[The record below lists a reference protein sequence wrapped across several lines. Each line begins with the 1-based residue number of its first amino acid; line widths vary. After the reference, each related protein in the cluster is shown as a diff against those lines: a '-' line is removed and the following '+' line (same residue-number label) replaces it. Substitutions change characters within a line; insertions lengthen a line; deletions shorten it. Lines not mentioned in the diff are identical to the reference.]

1 MKTSSLFLLAWRYLM
16 HRRFA
21 TLVSVG
27 AIALSL
33 AFVVGLGVVNFA
45 VKKTAVESSIRYP
58 LIVGPEKASGVQLI
72 LSTVFHID
80 KPAGTIPFSVYE
92 NLKADSRV
100 TAAYPVAVADTYKNI
115 RIIGTNADFLKNL
128 GVGVFEGSLEL
139 SAMEDAVFGFQ
150 AAKRTGVRLG
160 DRFKGQ
166 HGMVGS
172 AGAHEHGE
180 LEYRVAGVLNPT
192 GGPEDT
198 AIFTQYQSVWFI
210 HAAHHHG
217 HGHEHGHH
225 AEHAEAEHHAEHGEQ
240 AHGEH
245 AHGEDAH
252 GKDAHAEH
260 VKAKHHAE
268 RGDQAHEEHAKT
280 EHHAEHGKQAHKK
293 HAEAE
298 HHTEHG
304 EQGHEQHAETEHHT
318 EHAEHAHAEDGH
330 DKHAHGEHDKY
341 TLSKGRLTA
350 VLVRTGNPAFTGML
364 EREYSL
370 KDGSLAVDTARSIRE
385 FVAHINKG
393 EVFIEAVGMG
403 MLLIALALILVTLVM
418 SLNER
423 RKELALLRSLG
434 VGRAT
439 LAGAVMLETLFV
451 TLAGALSGL
460 AAGHLLAVLLRGWI
474 RQAVG
479 VDIEAL
485 VFTRMEG
492 FGLLS
497 TLLAGQVL
505 ALVGLFL
512 TYRMNLVE
520 ETARD

>member
-128 GVGVFEGSLEL
+128 GVGVSEGSLEL

-225 AEHAEAEHHAEHGEQ
+225 AEHAEAEHHA
-240 AHGEH
+240 
-245 AHGEDAH
+245 
-252 GKDAHAEH
+252 
-260 VKAKHHAE
+260 
-268 RGDQAHEEHAKT
+268 
-280 EHHAEHGKQAHKK
+280 
-293 HAEAE
+293 
-298 HHTEHG
+298 EHG